1 MRSKIFTAAALA
13 VVGLTGA
20 GFAQAHTSV
29 QWQVTIGGP
38 VAVPVYEQPRPVYAP
53 RVYGPPPA
61 VVVPVPRRYSHPTR
75 WDVDGDGI
83 PNRHDAV
90 YNPVRDRD
98 GDGIRNRCDPRPN
111 HADRGGW
118 RR

>member
-1 MRSKIFTAAALA
+1 
-13 VVGLTGA
+13 
-20 GFAQAHTSV
+20 
-29 QWQVTIGGP
+29 
-38 VAVPVYEQPRPVYAP
+38 VYAP
-53 RVYGPPPA
+53 RVYGPPPV
-61 VVVPVPRRYSHPTR
+61 VVVPAPRRYSHPTR